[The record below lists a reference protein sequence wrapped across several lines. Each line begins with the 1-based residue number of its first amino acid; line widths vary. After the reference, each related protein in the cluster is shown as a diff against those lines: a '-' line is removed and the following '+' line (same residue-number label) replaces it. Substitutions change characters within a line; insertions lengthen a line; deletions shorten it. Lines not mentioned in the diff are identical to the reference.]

1 MHSNLCSLGA
11 DSNTAAVTTEQ
22 WLVRGYQTLTL
33 RTFTPYS
40 SGSDVATTNER
51 WPPSGFLVGKAIRG
65 QQEGVGKWEALAVNN
80 YSNHDQMG
88 ISRFTSHSKDS
99 SRSITAIAVSAFPM
113 QGMNCASAMP
123 ASRARDVAV
132 TWTRG
137 NQSSSSGVEWL
148 ALFPTIGLT
157 QRGSPQGPAL
167 KVGTKSHLCSP
178 PPFTS
183 LHALAGYVCTQ
194 PEALCKP
201 TCSSLNMMYN

>member
-1 MHSNLCSLGA
+1 M
-11 DSNTAAVTTEQ
+11 
-22 WLVRGYQTLTL
+22 
-33 RTFTPYS
+33 
-40 SGSDVATTNER
+40 
-51 WPPSGFLVGKAIRG
+51 
-65 QQEGVGKWEALAVNN
+65 NN
-80 YSNHDQMG
+80 YSKHDQMG

-123 ASRARDVAV
+123 ASRARGVAV

-167 KVGTKSHLCSP
+167 KVGTMSHLCSP
-178 PPFTS
+178 FPS
-183 LHALAGYVCTQ
+183 LHALAGCVCTQ
-194 PEALCKP
+194 PEALCNP
-201 TCSSLNMMYN
+201 ACSSLNMMYN